1 MLGYMLINNFEIE
14 VNRKKV
20 KNINLKVYPD
30 LTIKASVPENMEI
43 GTIERMI
50 ISKEE
55 WINNQLKRYEEQN
68 RITKR
73 SYVSGED
80 HYLNGKRYI
89 LKVCDSNT
97 PSVKIENNNTMMMY
111 VRKSSSIEN
120 KERLLNCFYKE
131 NLENKLN
138 KFIPIWEDKIGVKS
152 NSYSIRK
159 MKNKWGSC
167 NTDKKEINFN
177 LDLAKKK
184 DSEIQY
190 VVIHELLHLIERN
203 HNKNFRNL
211 MYNFC
216 PKWEEYHESLNAVLN
231 PNIE

>member
-1 MLGYMLINNFEIE
+1 MLGYMLINNFDIE
-14 VNRKKV
+14 VNRKQV

-30 LTIKASVPENMEI
+30 LTIKASIPENMDI
-43 GTIERMI
+43 ATVERMI
-50 ISKEE
+50 ISKED

-68 RITKR
+68 RMTKR

-97 PSVKIENNNTMMMY
+97 PMIKIENNNTMMMY
-111 VRKSSSIEN
+111 VRKSSSVEN
-120 KERLLNCFYKE
+120 KERLMNCFYKE
-131 NLENKLN
+131 NLENKLK
-138 KFIPIWEDKIGVKS
+138 KFIPLWEDKIGVKS
-152 NSYSIRK
+152 NCYSIRK

-177 LDLAKKK
+177 LELAKKK

-203 HNKNFRNL
+203 HNEKFRNL
-211 MYNFC
+211 MYSFC
-216 PKWEEYHESLNAVLN
+216 PKWELYQETLNEIL
-231 PNIE
+231 